1 MTTLTVPE
9 VGAILDQA
17 LLKLAGQ
24 RDHLRD
30 LDAAVG
36 DGDLGITV
44 DRGAG
49 AIRAALAETPPDT
62 LGALL
67 RTAGTAFAGGNP
79 STMAAL
85 VGTGLL
91 AAAKEV
97 DGERELSPE
106 VAVRIGDSAQRRI
119 AERGKAGLGD
129 KTVLDAL
136 APSVDAL
143 RKAGEGERLAAMVA
157 AAREG
162 VEATTDQPARK
173 GRAAWVGER
182 GTGHPDPG
190 ATAYLLFLESL
201 LSAVTER
208 APR

>member
-17 LLKLAGQ
+17 LLTLAGQ

-129 KTVLDAL
+129 KTVLDRTR
-136 APSVDAL
+136 S
-143 RKAGEGERLAAMVA
+143 ER
-157 AAREG
+157 
-162 VEATTDQPARK
+162 
-173 GRAAWVGER
+173 GRAAEGGGGRTPGGDGRGGSRGCRGDDGPARAQGEGGMGR
-182 GTGHPDPG
+182 
-190 ATAYLLFLESL
+190 
-201 LSAVTER
+201 
-208 APR
+208 

>member
-1 MTTLTVPE
+1 MSTLTVPE
-9 VGAILDQA
+9 VSAILDRA
-17 LLKLAGQ
+17 LRSLAGR
-24 RDHLRD
+24 RDRLRD

-44 DRGAG
+44 DKGAA

-67 RTAGTAFAGGNP
+67 RTAGAAFAGGNP

-106 VAVRIGDSAQRRI
+106 IAVRIGDAAQRRI
-119 AERGKAGLGD
+119 AERGKAAPGD

-143 RKAGEGERLAAMVA
+143 R
-157 AAREG
+157 
-162 VEATTDQPARK
+162 EA
-173 GRAAWVGER
+173 GRANAWR
-182 GTGHPDPG
+182 
-190 ATAYLLFLESL
+190 
-201 LSAVTER
+201 R
-208 APR
+208 